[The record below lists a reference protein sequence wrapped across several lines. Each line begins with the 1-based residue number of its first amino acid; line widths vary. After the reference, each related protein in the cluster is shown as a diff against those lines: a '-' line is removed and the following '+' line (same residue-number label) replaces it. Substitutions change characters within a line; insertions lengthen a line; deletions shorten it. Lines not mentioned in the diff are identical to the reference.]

1 MFLKTIFRIEEKLRL
16 LVTVHSSPENTE
28 RRRIIRK
35 TWGDKIKKL
44 PGVKV
49 LYVFGKSNDNAKIK
63 VCSAFHRSFLRVNI
77 VTLILFFF

>member
-1 MFLKTIFRIEEKLRL
+1 MPLYGLKTIFRIEEKLRL

-49 LYVFGKSNDNAKIK
+49 LYVFGKSNDNAEIK
-63 VCSAFHRSFLRVNI
+63 VCSSFHRFLCEFSLH
-77 VTLILFFF
+77 T